1 MTKVQNSNMQSPF
14 FNIEA
19 GDYLEA
25 NGYLRRDG
33 DLVPNTIYFTAKKGD
48 KALVV
53 YNDNVDFMV
62 YDDGEEGQR
71 LPGYSR
77 YMAHTGIADL
87 DIFKCMLLFHIAD
100 VVPMQQ
106 FIKEAKKVEPTGVNE
121 VFVQIF
127 DHFRITD
134 NHNSVPVCY

>member
-1 MTKVQNSNMQSPF
+1 MTKVQQSTTNPCF
-14 FNIEA
+14 PEEA
-19 GDYLEA
+19 GEYLEA
-25 NGYLRRDG
+25 NGYLRSEG
-33 DLVPNTIYFTAKKGD
+33 DLVANTIYFTAKKGD
-48 KALVV
+48 KAVVV

-71 LPGYSR
+71 RAHYSR

-87 DIFKCMLLFHIAD
+87 DIFKWMLLFHIAD

-106 FIKEAKKVEPTGVNE
+106 FIKEARKVEPAGVNE

-127 DHFRITD
+127 DHFRISE
-134 NHNSVPVCY
+134 NHNAVPIGY